1 MTIAEPW
8 QIRLAQ
14 ALSMGIG
21 LDKQWNVKR
30 IRNVSNKEMWNSEI
44 RWNKSERE
52 RTNSKHEHRA
62 CWKAFVSTKQDAAR
76 YWLWRHFGT
85 SDQIPYVKPF
95 YAAVQWQRSTQLL
108 RVARFVWSIFSAVR
122 PANLCGILYDVTD
135 PKIIFGP
142 QILPEAWK
150 SSTSGTI
157 RVTWFEFWGESMVP
171 ALKPFAWNF
180 TSATLGSTI
189 CPGTARNLYAQVVL
203 SINFRTPKP
212 KMWTSYIF
220 WMPQHTL
227 QPAAPPTGGV
237 GGHFGAIR
245 IYLRNVET
253 KFATPITGLGS
264 YYKVTRNNVNNT
276 NKMHGATAILG
287 RNYAKWQGA
296 PRCRPTSSSRDL
308 AI

>member
-1 MTIAEPW
+1 MNTALVERHLFQRNKMRHDIDSEG
-8 QIRLAQ
+8 ILAQ
-14 ALSMGIG
+14 VTSSDPNSLCQAL
-21 LDKQWNVKR
+21 
-30 IRNVSNKEMWNSEI
+30 
-44 RWNKSERE
+44 
-52 RTNSKHEHRA
+52 
-62 CWKAFVSTKQDAAR
+62 
-76 YWLWRHFGT
+76 
-85 SDQIPYVKPF
+85 
-95 YAAVQWQRSTQLL
+95 
-108 RVARFVWSIFSAVR
+108 
-122 PANLCGILYDVTD
+122 LCGSSMATEHTAAKSCTVCLHFQRRPSCESLWYPIRRNR
-135 PKIIFGP
+135 PKNHFWTPNPSGSLEIFNLWNCSRHMVW
-142 QILPEAWK
+142 I
-150 SSTSGTI
+150 
-157 RVTWFEFWGESMVP
+157 WGESSVP

-189 CPGTARNLYAQVVL
+189 CPGTARNLYAQIVL